1 MRKQA
6 LLFLALLVPMTG
18 CEQVSQELP
27 FDVDP
32 DAPISKSISPSGGT
46 ISTPEGLAIHFPS
59 GSLSSPTQVTV
70 EYLGSAAAFPGEV
83 EGELIPE
90 SVYEVTPRAVLL
102 NTPAQL
108 GIRLAARTLTDD
120 EQLRVGFAV
129 EGPSGPLM
137 VEDVSYDLT
146 SGLVLGP
153 LPALGVLGVRIAE
166 DVIPIEEGEPP
177 DLGGGNFGGEGAPAQ
192 PTPRGNPGDG
202 GAEQATAE
210 SQVFTVNCGSDADQ
224 PRCLDSDALKIWA
237 SLTVQNRF
245 QGELILV
252 GPRVEGAITFS
263 DFVGGNPTK
272 AQGTFRVTGIL
283 RVKVGQSVA
292 SYEVDEVL
300 STGSGGDPSTTG
312 VQVSG
317 ASLIFQNTSEG
328 ANESFPFG
336 LVAEGTG
343 TRLMLEAVE
352 DVELENDDGTIT
364 TGKMIIHLRLRR

>member
-1 MRKQA
+1 MRTQA
-6 LLFLALLVPMTG
+6 LLFLALVVPMMG
-18 CEQVSQELP
+18 CDQVSQELP

-46 ISTPEGLAIHFPS
+46 ISTPEGLAIRFPS

-70 EYLGSAAAFPGEV
+70 AYKGSTAAFPGEV

-102 NTPAQL
+102 NAPAQL
-108 GIRLAARTLTDD
+108 GIRLAAQTLTDD
-120 EQLRVGFAV
+120 EQLRVGFAG

-146 SGLVLGP
+146 SGLVVGP

-192 PTPRGNPGDG
+192 PSPRDNPGEG
-202 GAEQATAE
+202 GAEQAAAGT
-210 SQVFTVNCGSDADQ
+210 QLFTVNCGPDADQ

-237 SLTVQNRF
+237 SVTVKDRF

-263 DFVGGNPTK
+263 EFVGGNPTQ

-300 STGSGGDPSTTG
+300 STGSGGEASSTG

-317 ASLIFQNTSEG
+317 SKLIFQNTSEG
-328 ANESFPFG
+328 VNEPFPFG
-336 LVAEGTG
+336 LAAQGTG
-343 TRLMLEAVE
+343 TRLIMEAVE
-352 DVELENDDGTIT
+352 EVELENDDGTT
-364 TGKMIIHLRLRR
+364 TIGEMVIHLRLRR